1 MVLNPFFTQGTS
13 SEQNLVQSLINEQL
27 RMYGVDIYYI
37 PRKYMTENTV
47 IREVVQSK
55 FDSAL
60 PIEAYVDNYDAYSGA
75 GDVLSKFGI
84 ESKDEVRLIISR
96 ERYENYITPLIQ
108 GQANIKL
115 STRPKGGDL
124 IWFPL
129 DDRLYEIKDIEY
141 AKPYY
146 QLQNLYVYEL
156 YCELFRY
163 QDEVIDTGIE
173 DIDNELLGDESD
185 GLTDDGISTIQG
197 VTQTLTM
204 VGDAVSASAIS
215 GIVIG
220 GVRKFTIT
228 NRGGGYGMIPTV
240 QVSSAPVGGVTAV
253 GIASMIGGINVC
265 NLNSNPRLRS
275 VQRVDVTN
283 AGSGYT
289 VAPSLTFSTTDN
301 TGSGAAATASISEIG
316 GVGIVT
322 LSNSGGGFVE
332 PPTVTFSSPKHVGAA
347 ATATLDSPI
356 VGGGVS
362 VTSATISIGTS
373 AYLFPGGTTGGV
385 FYKEAPTVTFSLP
398 TGTGNGAEAAATLD
412 AINLTGGTVETL
424 AITTGG
430 KFYTSTPTVTISH
443 PGTSFVSATIGIV
456 GSSINPSSIAF
467 STTGRAYTTAPTV
480 AISTSGT
487 MDAPTQVAVG
497 IATIHPITGII
508 TAVSFNTSDSW
519 ATGTGATVGAGYTV
533 APSISFSGS
542 PSPVQATASVT
553 VSVAGTVSTI
563 SIGNSGFGYSSV
575 PTVSI
580 GAPGGANEAFRALG
594 IATIR
599 FNSVKTEG
607 TIGIGSTTITGIT
620 TTNIFVGDRV
630 RLGVGY
636 SDLYNFIS
644 TDTFV
649 TSIGSSIV
657 SINQSPT
664 NVGIATSVFE
674 FGIDKCGIVTG
685 IAVTFGGGGYLSPP
699 IVSIS
704 NTVGDKNYVDQVVG
718 VATATGLSVISA
730 AGTITSINV
739 TDSGNKYILPPDITI
754 SEPSST
760 SSGEFVFNEIVTG
773 STTGVTARVR
783 SWNSTTNLLEIS
795 AVSGSFSLGET
806 LTGSTSG
813 ATRVLRVVDKTID
826 NDPFADNFNIE
837 SAADSILDFSE
848 QNPFGM
854 P

>member
-1 MVLNPFFTQGTS
+1 MLNPFFTQGTS
-13 SEQNLVQSLINEQL
+13 SEQNLVQDLINEQL

-37 PRKYMTENTV
+37 PRKYMSENTI

-55 FDSAL
+55 FDEAL

-108 GQANIKL
+108 GKANIKL

-146 QLQNLYVYEL
+146 QLQSLYVYEL
-156 YCELFRY
+156 YCELFQY
-163 QDEVIDTGIE
+163 QDEVIATGIDE
-173 DIDNELLGDESD
+173 IDNELLGDESD
-185 GLTDDGISTIQG
+185 GVTDDGISTIQG

-204 VGDAVSASAIS
+204 VGDAVSASAVS

-220 GVRKFTIT
+220 GVRKFTVT
-228 NRGGGYGMIPTV
+228 NRGGGYGMVPNVEIT
-240 QVSSAPVGGVTAV
+240 SAPSGGVTAV

-265 NLNSNPRLRS
+265 NLNVNPRFQS

-289 VAPSLTFSTTDN
+289 TAPSVTFSTTDN
-301 TGSGAAATASISEIG
+301 TGSGAVASASLSEVG

-322 LSNSGGGFVE
+322 LTNSGGGFVE
-332 PPTVTFSSPKHVGAA
+332 APTVTFSRPKHVGAA
-347 ATATLDSPI
+347 ATATLVHPV

-362 VTSATISIGTS
+362 VTSATVSVGAT

-385 FYKEAPTVTFSLP
+385 FYSKAPTVTFSLP
-398 TGTGNGAEAAATLD
+398 TGTGNNALATATLD
-412 AINLTGGTVETL
+412 DISLTGGTVATL
-424 AITTGG
+424 GLTTGG
-430 KFYTSTPTVTISH
+430 KFYTSVPTVSISA
-443 PGTSFVSATIGIV
+443 PGVSFASATIGIA
-456 GSSINPSSIAF
+456 GSSINPGSIAF
-467 STTGRAYTTAPTV
+467 STTGRAYRTAPTV
-480 AISTSGT
+480 AITTSGT
-487 MDAPTQVAVG
+487 MQAPTQVAVG
-497 IATIHPITGII
+497 IATIHPITGIV
-508 TAVSFNTSDSW
+508 TAVGFNSTTDPW
-519 ATGTGATVGAGYTV
+519 CVGTGATIGVGYTV
-533 APSISFSGS
+533 APTISFSGS
-542 PSPVQATASVT
+542 TAATTATATVT
-553 VSVAGTVSTI
+553 VSVAGTVSSI
-563 SIGNSGFGYSSV
+563 SIGNSGFGYVSA

-580 GAPGGANEAFRALG
+580 GAPGGANEAFRATG

-599 FNSVKTEG
+599 FNSVKTQG
-607 TIGIGSTTITGIT
+607 TVGVGTTTITGIT
-620 TTNIFVGDRV
+620 TTNILVGDRV

-636 SDLYNFIS
+636 SDLYNFVP

-649 TSIGSSIV
+649 TSIGTNTV
-657 SINQSPT
+657 SINQAPT

-674 FGIDKCGIVTG
+674 FGIDNCGIVTG
-685 IAVTFGGGGYLSPP
+685 INITYGGGGYLSPP
-699 IVSIS
+699 VVSIS
-704 NTVGDKNYVDQVVG
+704 NTVGDKNYIDKVVG

-760 SSGEFVFNEIVTG
+760 SSGDFVFNEILTG
-773 STTGVTARVR
+773 STSGVTARVR
-783 SWNSTTNLLEIS
+783 SWNSTTNVLEIA

-806 LTGSTSG
+806 ITGSTSG
-813 ATRVLRVVDKTID
+813 ATRTLRIINKTVD
-826 NDPFADNFNIE
+826 NDPYADNFDIE
-837 SAADSILDFSE
+837 TAADAILDFSE
-848 QNPFGM
+848 QNPFGI